1 MDIDLKGL
9 SAFMAIMRQGNFDRA
24 AQSLFI
30 TPSAISQRLK
40 LLEEK
45 LGQTLVVR
53 SLPVRPTPAGAA
65 LLKYGQQ
72 LEQLG
77 HILEHDLQPTNQQG
91 WLKMAIA
98 VNADT
103 LATWLLECLA
113 PWCKAQR
120 VVLDIRVDDQ
130 DQTHHLLQQGEVV
143 ACMSAR
149 EKVSQGCRC
158 IPLGKVRYQCMVSP
172 DFYSEYFPTGVTRE
186 TLLKAPMVRFN
197 LKDDLQH
204 AYLRQH
210 FELDGENLVQH
221 TLPSAESFVQGL
233 ILGMGFGMAPEIQV
247 QKQLEKGQL
256 IYLTPELPLDIPLFW
271 HQWGI
276 ETELMRSLNS
286 VILAGAKQVHYLN

>member
-9 SAFMAIMRQGNFDRA
+9 SAFMAIIRQGNFDRA
-24 AQSLFI
+24 AQALFI

-45 LGQTLVVR
+45 LGQTLVIR
-53 SLPVRPTPAGAA
+53 SIPVRPTLAGTA

-77 HILEHDLQPTNQQG
+77 HMLEHDLQPSAQHG
-91 WLKMAIA
+91 WLHMAIA

-113 PWCKAQR
+113 PWCKVQR
-120 VVLDIRVDDQ
+120 VLLDIRVDDQ
-130 DQTHHLLQQGEVV
+130 DQTHHLLQQGEVL
-143 ACMSAR
+143 ACISAR

-158 IPLGKVRYQCMVSP
+158 TPLGKVRYQFTVSP
-172 DFYSEYFPTGVTRE
+172 AFYAEYFAKGVNKE
-186 TLLKAPMVRFN
+186 TLLTAPMIRFN

-204 AYLRQH
+204 YYLRQH
-210 FELDGENLVQH
+210 FQLEGEDFAQH
-221 TLPSAESFVQGL
+221 ILPSAESFVQGL
-233 ILGMGFGMAPEIQV
+233 ILGMGFGMAPEMQV
-247 QKQLEKGQL
+247 RKLVEQGQL
-256 IYLTPELPLDIPLFW
+256 VYLTPDLPLDIPLFW

-286 VILAGAKQVHYLN
+286 IILAGAKQVHFL